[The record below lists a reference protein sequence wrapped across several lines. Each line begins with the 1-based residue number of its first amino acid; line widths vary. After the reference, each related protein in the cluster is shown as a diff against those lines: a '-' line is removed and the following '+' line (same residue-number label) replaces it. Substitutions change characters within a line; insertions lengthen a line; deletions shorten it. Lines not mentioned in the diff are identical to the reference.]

1 MHRCSSQE
9 GMSLIAVVTF
19 LALLAGAVAIFVL
32 RPTGGNESALRETAD
47 PAVSTLAACQAGCR
61 DQYGGSGSAGF
72 DACMR
77 GCGAGGAAGILREAA
92 CPSPGPACPSPQS
105 PVCHNGKWYC
115 REHAPGAAAGARV
128 FPETNNILNVPT
140 DAQLREGACGEPGLA
155 CESPSIPECRNG
167 RWTCIGP
174 ASSSGVAPVP
184 SSGAGVDSTR

>member
-92 CPSPGPACPSPQS
+92 CSGDVAPGCEAPTT
-105 PVCHNGKWYC
+105 PVCKNGKW
-115 REHAPGAAAGARV
+115 
-128 FPETNNILNVPT
+128 I
-140 DAQLREGACGEPGLA
+140 
-155 CESPSIPECRNG
+155 
-167 RWTCIGP
+167 CIGP
-174 ASSSGVAPVP
+174 ATA
-184 SSGAGVDSTR
+184 